1 MQKENPSSWRYF
13 LTYSGVKLPLKLTSE
28 LQENETENRNTYF
41 RAAYDE
47 RGQMVLCQKLVYGEL
62 EMEHRYRYY
71 SSGALEEAE
80 ITMDGEKS
88 RQIRF
93 ADSGELLD

>member
-1 MQKENPSSWRYF
+1 MQEENPPSWRYF
-13 LTYSGVKLPLKLTSE
+13 VTYSGVKLPLKMATE
-28 LQENETENRNTYF
+28 LEKNETQNRNTYF
-41 RAAYDE
+41 RATYDE
-47 RGQMVLCQKLVYGEL
+47 QGRMSLCQKLVYGEL

-71 SSGALEEAE
+71 QSGALEEAE
-80 ITMDGEKS
+80 ITMAGET

>member
-1 MQKENPSSWRYF
+1 MPDKCLPEWRYF
-13 LTYSGVKLPLKLTSE
+13 LSYSGVKLPLKLVNE
-28 LQENETENRNTYF
+28 LVESDTDNRNTYF

-47 RGQMVLCQKLVYGEL
+47 QARMVLCQKVVYGEL

-71 SSGALEEAE
+71 DSGALEEAE
-80 ITMDGEKS
+80 ITMAGET

-93 ADSGELLD
+93 ADSGEAL

>member
-1 MQKENPSSWRYF
+1 MQEEKPHSWRYF
-13 LTYSGVKLPLKLTSE
+13 VTYSGVKLPLKMASE
-28 LQENETENRNTYF
+28 LQENETANRNTYF

-47 RGQMVLCQKLVYGEL
+47 QGQMTLCQKLVYGAL

-71 SSGALEEAE
+71 PNGALEEAE
-80 ITMDGEKS
+80 ITMAGET